1 MSQENVEVV
10 LGQWDAW
17 NDGNLDRWARAWD
30 SGVLVVA
37 PKGWPEGAVER
48 GLDAWRRQA
57 QRLRDTWA
65 EARVEVDE
73 IWHVDDRVLAR
84 IRYVTLGA
92 DTGIPFETPMAVV
105 FFLSERKITQAY
117 FSWTLAEALEAA
129 GLSE

>member
-1 MSQENVEVV
+1 MSQENVEIV

-17 NDGNLDRWARAWD
+17 NEGNLDRWAQAWD
-30 SGVLVVA
+30 SEVVVTA
-37 PKGWPEGAVER
+37 PQGWPEGQVER

-73 IWHVDDRVLAR
+73 IRDVRDRVLAQ

-92 DTGIPFETPMAVV
+92 DTGIRFETPMAVV
-105 FFLSERKITQAY
+105 LLLSERKITRGY
-117 FSWTLAEALEAA
+117 FGWTMEEALEAA

>member
-1 MSQENVEVV
+1 MSQKNVEIV

-17 NDGNLDRWARAWD
+17 STGDLDRWAEAWD
-30 SGVLVVA
+30 SETVIVG
-37 PKGWPEGAVER
+37 PKGWPEGEVTR
-48 GLDAWRRQA
+48 GLDAWRRQG

-65 EARVEVDE
+65 EARIDVDE
-73 IWHVDDRVLAR
+73 IRGVDDRVIAR

-105 FFLSERKITQAY
+105 LFLSEWKITQAY
-117 FSWTLAEALEAA
+117 FAWTMAEALEAA

>member
-1 MSQENVEVV
+1 MSQENVEIV

-17 NDGNLDRWARAWD
+17 NNGDLDRWARAWD
-30 SGVLVVA
+30 SEVVVVA
-37 PKGWPEGAVER
+37 PEGWPEGEVSR

-73 IWHVDDRVLAR
+73 IRDVKDRVVAR
-84 IRYVTLGA
+84 VRYVTIGG

-105 FFLSERKITQAY
+105 LFLTERKITRAY
-117 FSWTLAEALEAA
+117 FAWAMAEALEAA

>member
-17 NDGNLDRWARAWD
+17 NNGDLDRWARAWD
-30 SGVLVVA
+30 SEVIVVA
-37 PKGWPEGAVER
+37 PEGWPEGQVER

-65 EARVEVDE
+65 EARIEVDE
-73 IWHVDDRVLAR
+73 IRDVKDRVVAR
-84 IRYVTLGA
+84 IRYVTIGG

-105 FFLSERKITQAY
+105 FFLNERKIMRAY
-117 FSWTLAEALEAA
+117 FAWAMAEALEAA

>member
-1 MSQENVEVV
+1 V
-10 LGQWDAW
+10 DAW
-17 NDGNLDRWARAWD
+17 NSGDLDRWAQAWD
-30 SGVLVVA
+30 PEVVVIA

-65 EARVEVDE
+65 EARVEADE
-73 IWHVDDRVLAR
+73 IWDVEDRVLAR

-105 FFLSERKITQAY
+105 FFLSERKITRGY
-117 FSWTLAEALEAA
+117 FGWTMGEALEAA
-129 GLSE
+129 GLRE

>member
-1 MSQENVEVV
+1 MSRENVEVV

-17 NDGNLDRWARAWD
+17 NDGNLDRWAQAWD
-30 SGVLVVA
+30 CEVVVTA
-37 PKGWPEGAVER
+37 PQGWPEGPVER

-73 IWHVDDRVLAR
+73 IRDVRDRVLAQF
-84 IRYVTLGA
+84 RYVTLGA

-105 FFLSERKITQAY
+105 FLLSERKITRGY
-117 FSWTLAEALEAA
+117 FGWTMDEALEAV
-129 GLSE
+129 GLAE